1 MDQKPLFFNL
11 ATMIF
16 LAFSL
21 SGCAT
26 YSIQP
31 ENLIEQ
37 LRDNQK
43 RSNYF
48 RVPKWQQDLPIPLLT
63 DLSIERNGIK
73 KITCL
78 NSDGKQVYLSID
90 HTTQLEIF
98 LKSTSDTKKIYF
110 DTALILDEKLI
121 GHRTRFAS
129 RLIKATQ
136 VPLDDIEKI
145 EIFTEFPRAEKVGGK

>member
-1 MDQKPLFFNL
+1 MDSRPLTFNIVNL
-11 ATMIF
+11 II

-26 YSIQP
+26 YTIQP
-31 ENLIEQ
+31 ESLFKQ

-43 RSNYF
+43 ISNYF
-48 RVPKWQQDLPIPLLT
+48 RVPKWQQNLPVPLLT

-78 NSDGKQVYLSID
+78 NSDGDPVYLSTD
-90 HTTQLEIF
+90 HTTQLEIY
-98 LKSTSDTKKIYF
+98 LKSTKETKKIYF
-110 DTALILDEKLI
+110 DTALILDEQLI
-121 GHRTRFAS
+121 GYRTRFAS

-145 EIFTEFPRAEKVGGK
+145 EIFTEFPMTEKVKGE